1 VNFVWGAIGLR
12 KNDFAFGGYH
22 TPIIMNTT
30 IPEMRLRDYGYNTKK
45 NDVLRERAL
54 TSACSEKGE
63 HWVNTQLRDMLRV
76 ARESESI
83 VLFKDKCNFIGSSP
97 EEEIKKI
104 MDEYERILYNMVVH
118 TKNYDVVHTE
128 FLNNAVIQI
137 GWRNVCKGLDLKYYK
152 NDGKVAEKIKKD
164 MDYVIEVHSHRK
176 KRWPTMLI
184 QLRTREKEVQ
194 DEKEGK
200 EDNEEKEIKKI
211 MDEYEEIL
219 LNMVIHTKNYDFVHK
234 EFLDY
239 AVINVGWRNV
249 CNELENLKNNK
260 QGVKVAEKIKKD
272 MDYVIEVHSHRN
284 EEGDEDESEEGDEDE
299 SEEDGKSEDIS
310 LRDYGYAVHK
320 TQGGRIAALRRAV
333 ASEGMDLVCARL
345 ERLGQY
351 HPVMLE
357 DLETLRP
364 SDDVDIENG
373 DCKCVS
379 AQEIRNIVREELLK
393 VFGDLKKMNE
403 DIREMYIDMIV

>member
-1 VNFVWGAIGLR
+1 
-12 KNDFAFGGYH
+12 
-22 TPIIMNTT
+22 MNTT

-45 NDVLRERAL
+45 NDVLRERVL
-54 TSACSEKGE
+54 TSAFREKGAN
-63 HWVNTQLRDMLRV
+63 WVNTQLRDMLRV

-104 MDEYERILYNMVVH
+104 MDEYERVLYNMVVH

-128 FLNNAVIQI
+128 FLDNAVINL
-137 GWRNVCKGLDLKYYK
+137 GWRNVCKGLENLKNREK
-152 NDGKVAEKIKKD
+152 DEKVAEKIKKD

-176 KRWPTMLI
+176 KVMEQI
-184 QLRTREKEVQ
+184 AKEKEIGDG
-194 DEKEGK
+194 DEKEKKEEKK

-211 MDEYEEIL
+211 MDEYEDIL
-219 LNMVIHTKNYDFVHK
+219 LDMVIHTKNYDFVHK

-249 CNELENLKNNK
+249 CKELENLKNNK
-260 QGVKVAEKIKKD
+260 QGVKVTEKIKKD
-272 MDYVIEVHSHRN
+272 MDYVTEVHGHRN
-284 EEGDEDESEEGDEDE
+284 EEGDEEQEQ
-299 SEEDGKSEDIS
+299 SEEDGKTEDIS

-333 ASEGMDLVCARL
+333 ASEGMDLVCSRL
-345 ERLGQY
+345 EHLGQY

-364 SDDVDIENG
+364 SDDAVEQPHH

-379 AQEIRNIVREELLK
+379 AQEIRNIVREEISK
-393 VFGDLKKMNE
+393 MFGDLKKMNE
-403 DIREMYIDMIV
+403 DIREMYIEMIV

>member
-164 MDYVIEVHSHRK
+164 MDYVIEVHSHR
-176 KRWPTMLI
+176 
-184 QLRTREKEVQ
+184 
-194 DEKEGK
+194 
-200 EDNEEKEIKKI
+200 
-211 MDEYEEIL
+211 
-219 LNMVIHTKNYDFVHK
+219 
-234 EFLDY
+234 
-239 AVINVGWRNV
+239 
-249 CNELENLKNNK
+249 
-260 QGVKVAEKIKKD
+260 
-272 MDYVIEVHSHRN
+272 N

-310 LRDYGYAVHK
+310 LRDYGYTVHK